1 MTTNTGFY
9 DSYQRLTLP
18 KDTLTWTNLDT
29 SPYATWDN
37 WTTWYQNLTSSSTLA
52 LTTDIY
58 DAGAA
63 IDDVP
68 QFTLNTRIDG
78 YWRFPRWVGLLGFPT
93 VIFDSG
99 NEDRPT
105 WLIKGSNS
113 ADMSSS
119 SQITMTRTSAPNY
132 VSIGSFRYWQ
142 VTVTI
147 DAGTNTRPH
156 GISGVKFDVSKQMME
171 EIVSGFDTST
181 VDDGTSATRT
191 IPLVNSYSS
200 IKYIS
205 VTPTTT
211 ITDNSGYVGSITSV
225 PSIKVVETDTNS
237 IGIQVYKPMS
247 GDETDA
253 TVDVIVKGY
262 PLVAINQYG
271 NIWPILNKLI

>member
-9 DSYQRLTLP
+9 DSDQRLTLP

-37 WTTWYQNLTSSSTLA
+37 WTTWYQNLTSSSTLS

-63 IDDVP
+63 IEDVP
-68 QFTLNTRIDG
+68 NFTLNTRIDG
-78 YWRFPRWVGLLGFPT
+78 YWRRGFWNLGYAGSPT
-93 VIFDSG
+93 VTYDSS
-99 NEDRPT
+99 NEDMPT

-132 VSIGSFRYWQ
+132 VSIGKFRYWQ

-147 DAGTNTRPH
+147 NAGTNIRPH
-156 GISGVKFDVSKQMME
+156 GISGVRFDVSEQMME

-181 VDDGTSATRT
+181 VDDGTSTTRT

-200 IKYIS
+200 IKYVS

-211 ITDNSGYVGSITSV
+211 ITDNSGYVGSIVSV
-225 PSIKVVETDTNS
+225 PSVKVVETDTNS

-253 TVDVIVKGY
+253 TVDVIVRGY
-262 PLVAINQYG
+262 PLVAITQYG
-271 NIWPILNKLI
+271 NIGIWYRD

>member
-1 MTTNTGFY
+1 MTTTTGFY
-9 DSYQRLTLP
+9 DSDQRLTLP
-18 KDTLTWTNLDT
+18 KDTLTWTDLNT

-37 WTTWYQNLTSSSTLA
+37 WTTWYQNLTSSSTLS

-63 IDDVP
+63 IEDVP
-68 QFTLNTRIDG
+68 NFTLNTRIDG
-78 YWRFPRWVGLLGFPT
+78 YWRRGFWNIGLLGSPT
-93 VIFDSG
+93 VTYDSS
-99 NEDRPT
+99 NEDMPT

-132 VSIGSFRYWQ
+132 VSIGKFRYWQ

-147 DAGTNTRPH
+147 DAGTNTKPH
-156 GISGVKFDVSKQMME
+156 GIAGVKFDVVEQMME

-211 ITDNSGYVGSITSV
+211 ITDNSGYVGSIVSA

-253 TVDVIVKGY
+253 TVDVIVRGY
-262 PLVAINQYG
+262 PLVAITVEG
-271 NIWPILNKLI
+271 NIDLRFV